1 MNPRKRFSA
10 TAEDYAKAL
19 YALETRGEGPVGTNA
34 LAERL
39 GLTPGSVSAMLRRL
53 DELGLLS
60 LTPYHGVQ
68 LTAEGRKLALEVMR
82 HHRLLE
88 LFLAEQ
94 LGISWDRVHQ
104 EAEVLEH
111 WLSEDVEAAI
121 AEKLGHPTVDPH
133 GDPIPT
139 ADLKIDEGSSVS
151 LTSLRP
157 GQRGIFVR
165 VSDSD
170 PEMLRFL
177 DERNI
182 APGERLEVMA
192 KQPFDGPMFL
202 SIAGREVV
210 LGGTLADS
218 MRIELDP
225 DDQEPSADEHMP
237 TASQIHTPGS

>member
-1 MNPRKRFSA
+1 MPLGKRFSA
-10 TAEDYAKAL
+10 TTEDYAKAL
-19 YALETRGEGPVGTNA
+19 YALQARGEGPVGTSA
-34 LAERL
+34 LADRL
-39 GLTPGSVSAMLRRL
+39 GLTPGSVSAMLRKL
-53 DELGLLS
+53 QELGLLS

-68 LTAEGRKLALEVMR
+68 LTDEGKQLALEVMR

-94 LGISWDRVHQ
+94 LGMSWDRVHD

-111 WLSEDVEAAI
+111 CLSEDLEAAI
-121 AEKLGHPTVDPH
+121 DEKLGHPTVDPH

-139 ADLKIDEGSSVS
+139 ADLRIDEGSSVS

-170 PEMLRFL
+170 PEMLRWL
-177 DERNI
+177 AEREI
-182 APGERLEVMA
+182 APGERLQVVNQ
-192 KQPFDGPMFL
+192 QPFDGPMFL
-202 SIAGREVV
+202 RIAGKEVV
-210 LGGTLADS
+210 LGGRLAAS

-225 DDQEPSADEHMP
+225 EGWQPGPGQELGAVDQLEGRDS
-237 TASQIHTPGS
+237 

>member
-1 MNPRKRFSA
+1 MVEEKLVSSA
-10 TAEDYAKAL
+10 MQDYVKAV
-19 YALETRGEGPVGTNA
+19 YSLEVRRDGPVGTNA

-39 GLTPGSVSAMLRRL
+39 GVTPGSVSAMLRRL
-53 DELGLLS
+53 DELGLVA

-68 LTAEGRKLALEVMR
+68 LTDAGKRLALEVLR

-94 LGISWDRVHQ
+94 LGMPWDRVHQ

-111 WLSEDVEAAI
+111 WLSEELEAVI
-121 AEKLGHPTVDPH
+121 AEKLGHPTTDPH

-139 ADLKIDEGSSVS
+139 AELQIDEGSTVS
-151 LTSLRP
+151 LESMAP

-177 DERNI
+177 AKKGI
-182 APGERLEVMA
+182 APGEQLEVID
-192 KQPFDGPMFL
+192 QEPFDGPMHLRFN
-202 SIAGREVV
+202 GGDDVV
-210 LGGTLADS
+210 LWGRLARM
-218 MRIELDP
+218 MRIELDA
-225 DDQEPSADEHMP
+225 ES
-237 TASQIHTPGS
+237 